1 MIRIRKVTAL
11 CLAVLLLAVS
21 ATGCSVKKD
30 REGAREAAEGFMEAL
45 KNGSKDGINQYSSD
59 EVAGGEFVGLYDAE
73 NIRETLAA
81 SLVDANANE
90 EIQTRFDELCSE
102 FETMLEEY
110 QITDVTIGDDGTATA
125 YITVRNSFP
134 VDVIGRESTHE
145 KVAKALEQYDT
156 EHEEELQTLSDTQ
169 GEDAADEQAYNDKLT
184 IILDIYQEEIALSEP
199 VTYML
204 ALTLLKNE
212 ETDSWYVSTV
222 QSYDSSIAGT
232 GAPAKETDT
241 SATEISIDG
250 ASEAVSD

>member
-1 MIRIRKVTAL
+1 MISIKRVTAL
-11 CLAVLLLAVS
+11 CLAILMLAVS
-21 ATGCSVKKD
+21 VVGCSAKKD
-30 REGAREAAEGFMEAL
+30 KDGAREAAEGFMEAL
-45 KNGSKDGINQYSSD
+45 KSGSKDGINQYSSD
-59 EVAGGEFVGLYDAE
+59 EVAGGEFAGLYDADS
-73 NIRETLAA
+73 IRETLAA
-81 SLVDANANE
+81 SLVDANASE

-145 KVAKALEQYDT
+145 KVSKALEQYDT
-156 EHEEELQTLSDTQ
+156 EHEEELQALTDTQ
-169 GEDAADEQAYNDKLT
+169 GEDAADEQAYNDKLK

-212 ETDSWYVSTV
+212 ETDSWYVSAV

-241 SATEISIDG
+241 SATEVSIDG